1 MHQHDSLGALR
12 CFAVFG
18 LRLGCALH
26 EFMLSAVG
34 SCGSPSAE
42 ATLQSMQYAKIDPHA
57 MSGTSA
63 LTSSLHIGIH
73 VQSWRGGAQN
83 ANNGHITTT
92 RVMGCLSEVVFFV
105 VLSGYSCR
113 VIVCQ
118 SQQTTSTEQDD
129 SSLSTN
135 VRVGILIGFL
145 MAGDNC
151 EERRVES
158 CAPKGTR
165 SCS

>member
-1 MHQHDSLGALR
+1 MARERSRYEEWSYHNDSRDGMSLR
-12 CFAVFG
+12 
-18 LRLGCALH
+18 GC
-26 EFMLSAVG
+26 
-34 SCGSPSAE
+34 
-42 ATLQSMQYAKIDPHA
+42 
-57 MSGTSA
+57 
-63 LTSSLHIGIH
+63 
-73 VQSWRGGAQN
+73 
-83 ANNGHITTT
+83 
-92 RVMGCLSEVVFFV
+92 FFV

-145 MAGDNC
+145 MAGENC
-151 EERRVES
+151 EERRVKS